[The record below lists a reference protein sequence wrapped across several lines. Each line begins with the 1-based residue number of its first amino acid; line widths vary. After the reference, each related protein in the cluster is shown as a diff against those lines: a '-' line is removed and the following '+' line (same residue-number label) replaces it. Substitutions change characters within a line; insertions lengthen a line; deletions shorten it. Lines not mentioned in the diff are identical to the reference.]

1 MKIVAIGGAVIK
13 TAHKELRS
21 IIEQGKVEMLI
32 HNGASVFHDFQL
44 AIDKNLE
51 KRGITSYPLSELTE
65 NFDCNKEASDLVW
78 KYVDSDESPEGSIT
92 RLCKDMKIPTLVF
105 TALGT
110 DFWQLFRDDW
120 TSCAVRA
127 KRDFDILCNRM
138 NKPFEFLLMGSA
150 VIHPE
155 VFTKA
160 EAVVHP
166 KNFTADVVDF
176 LEAYR
181 PRTRVAKYGK
191 YYKMTHKDFLINIM
205 GAHEV

>member
-1 MKIVAIGGAVIK
+1 
-13 TAHKELRS
+13 
-21 IIEQGKVEMLI
+21 MLI

-44 AIDKNLE
+44 ATDKNLNE
-51 KRGITSYPLSELTE
+51 RGITSYPLEELIE
-65 NFDCNKEASDLVW
+65 NCDCNKEASELIW
-78 KYVDSDESPEGSIT
+78 RYIDSDDSPEGSIT
-92 RLCKDMKIPTLVF
+92 RLCQDMRIPTLMF

-120 TSCAVRA
+120 TGYAIRA
-127 KRDFDILCNRM
+127 KEDFDILCSRM
-138 NKPFEFLLMGSA
+138 RAPFEFLLMGSA

-166 KNFTADVVDF
+166 KEFTADVVDF
-176 LEAYR
+176 LDAYR

-205 GAHEV
+205 GANEV